1 MTTSEMTL
9 EQRKEYCRN
18 IAKERVMDK
27 LRIIRELRE
36 MK

>member
-18 IAKERVMDK
+18 KARRKVMDK
-27 LRIIRELRE
+27 LKIIRELRE
-36 MK
+36 VK

>member
-18 IAKERVMDK
+18 IARKKVMNK
-27 LRIIRELRE
+27 LKLIRELRE